1 MNTDVNA
8 NLSDHGGSRRR
19 IDRWF
24 KPAVDGAN
32 DRSLLLE
39 HRLLLSAGARAPE
52 HLIAHVEQHAAHH
65 AKPGHQQGRL
75 TPVAEINAQ
84 YDAFLAAFNDVL
96 DSYVASINEP
106 STTTVAV
113 SSVVTAAY
121 AAGSPTIAVA
131 DASVFGAQGTFT
143 TPVVATA
150 TLGGL
155 VLGKLTLTG
164 RSGNVLAVDLSQSNP
179 SVPLATGTVLSAI
192 VPSSAQSSAS
202 SIFPSYITNSTI
214 QMGISLVEYF
224 NNVPVKLPRF
234 NAPPHQPAPRG
245 AIQMYVY
252 KSVAGTAST
261 SLQQLLLAIPLPE
274 TPGSDLDIY
283 RASVNS
289 AVEASRLQVIAG
301 VQQIFASTLKISAP
315 APANRLGE
323 NFNSSSTSSTTTS
336 TSPTTTG
343 STAGI
348 TSASGTSST
357 SGTTTS
363 GGTSS
368 GG

>member
-1 MNTDVNA
+1 M
-8 NLSDHGGSRRR
+8 
-19 IDRWF
+19 
-24 KPAVDGAN
+24 
-32 DRSLLLE
+32 
-39 HRLLLSAGARAPE
+39 
-52 HLIAHVEQHAAHH
+52 IAHVEQHAAHH

-84 YDAFLAAFNDVL
+84 YDAFLAAFNNVL
-96 DSYVASINEP
+96 DSYVASINGP

-113 SSVVTAAY
+113 SSAVTAAY

-131 DASVFGAQGTFT
+131 DASVFGAQGTFI

-150 TLGGL
+150 TFGGL
-155 VLGKLTLTG
+155 VRGKLTLTG

-179 SVPLATGTVLSAI
+179 SVSLATGTVLSAI
-192 VPSSAQSSAS
+192 VPTSAQSSAA

-214 QMGISLVEYF
+214 QMGTSLVEYF

-252 KSVAGTAST
+252 KSVAGIAST
-261 SLQQLLLAIPLPE
+261 SLQQLLLAIPLPG

-283 RASVNS
+283 VASVNS
-289 AVEASRLQVIAG
+289 AVEASRLQVITG
-301 VQQIFASTLKISAP
+301 VQQIFAGTLKISAP

-323 NFNSSSTSSTTTS
+323 NFNSSSTTTS

-343 STAGI
+343 PTA
-348 TSASGTSST
+348 GTSST